1 MAKSMNIS
9 GARVTATFVIAGS
22 LSITPLLSQM
32 TGSRAILLAMG
43 MNVKKMMQY
52 EWKQRVTVI
61 HRGKPAEPM
70 ISQVRFDS
78 TGQMQRTVISAP
90 QQKEMG
96 GIRGKIAAGVKEN
109 VKGIMELAG
118 RYNKPQQMME
128 AIKKAD
134 ISQGS
139 GTTRLVASNLIQPT
153 DSMTMLI
160 NPATHLANHV
170 DIRTT
175 YEGSPMTIAQDYSP
189 VPDGPNV
196 MRNMKVS
203 VPQKQI
209 DVNVESYDFVR
220 QSASNF

>member
-1 MAKSMNIS
+1 MTIS
-9 GARVTATFVIAGS
+9 RKRVASLVVIAGS
-22 LSITPLLSQM
+22 LAVTPLLSEM
-32 TGSRAILLAMG
+32 TSSRTILLAMG
-43 MNVKKMMQY
+43 MNVKKMMHY

-61 HRGKPAEPM
+61 HRGKPSEPM
-70 ISQVRFDS
+70 VDQIRFDS
-78 TGQMQRTVISAP
+78 AGQMQRTVISAP

-134 ISQGS
+134 ISQGP

-153 DSMTMLI
+153 DSMTMLV

-175 YEGSPMTIAQDYSP
+175 YEGSPMTVAQDYSP

-196 MRNMKVS
+196 MRTMKVS

-220 QSASNF
+220 QTALLTR